1 VVGEDAEAGVVP
13 LFQRAEAGGDV
24 VGGGLRGR
32 AGQDGGRAG
41 GQEGA
46 AGQFSG
52 A

>member
-1 VVGEDAEAGVVP
+1 VGEDAEPGVVP
-13 LFQRAEAGGDV
+13 LFQRAQTGGDV
-24 VGGGLRGR
+24 VGGIRGR
-32 AGQDGGRAG
+32 AGQDGGCAG